1 MTLKPQR
8 HDRLPNLWFF
18 FILHFLYILQTFMF
32 FSQTHVILS
41 FLLVWSIG
49 LSITPLCPLSL
60 PYNPSS
66 YV

>member
-1 MTLKPQR
+1 
-8 HDRLPNLWFF
+8 
-18 FILHFLYILQTFMF
+18 MF